1 MSAKT
6 PWPLEWEALTIP
18 LSNERGAQRASRGRP
33 LFMLA
38 LVLGGWTTMRLAT
51 WESPFPD
58 MLDVTQSPV
67 LAQSNSQHSA
77 PSEAPSQHV
86 VFEENVGALAAK
98 PAGATPQR
106 PSASAEQNTA
116 SNVQAPEIAPLPYSE
131 PADLQTGVSHQLMW
145 LAALAYMPVP
155 KSVQDA
161 FEKSQS
167 GSSSDEQERVART
180 PLLLPLRKKHNRWS
194 LDAWTFWR
202 QGSASPLVALGRSPS
217 YGASQAGAVLR
228 YQLDPASPYRPD
240 AYIRAYSSLEGRTEQ
255 ELAAGVSA
263 RPHSNLPLRFHT
275 EARALQNGGRTR
287 ARMAGFVTTEIAP
300 IDLPFGT
307 RGEFYAQAGYVSG
320 AQSTAFADGQLHI
333 MREVTG
339 FDLAAANSTK
349 IKVGGA
355 AFVGAQDEAN
365 RVDIGPTMRLEMTI
379 GETPARLS
387 VDWRERVAGDAEPD
401 SGLAVTLST
410 RF

>member
-161 FEKSQS
+161 FEKSQ
-167 GSSSDEQERVART
+167 
-180 PLLLPLRKKHNRWS
+180 
-194 LDAWTFWR
+194 
-202 QGSASPLVALGRSPS
+202 
-217 YGASQAGAVLR
+217 
-228 YQLDPASPYRPD
+228 
-240 AYIRAYSSLEGRTEQ
+240 
-255 ELAAGVSA
+255 
-263 RPHSNLPLRFHT
+263 
-275 EARALQNGGRTR
+275 
-287 ARMAGFVTTEIAP
+287 
-300 IDLPFGT
+300 
-307 RGEFYAQAGYVSG
+307 
-320 AQSTAFADGQLHI
+320 
-333 MREVTG
+333 
-339 FDLAAANSTK
+339 
-349 IKVGGA
+349 
-355 AFVGAQDEAN
+355 
-365 RVDIGPTMRLEMTI
+365 
-379 GETPARLS
+379 
-387 VDWRERVAGDAEPD
+387 
-401 SGLAVTLST
+401 
-410 RF
+410 